1 MHAAVEDAGGNLNGY
16 TSRDHAVYF
25 TPLYP
30 SGLGIAAEVLGD
42 MMAAPL
48 LDRPAEIELERQV
61 ILEEMLDEVDD
72 RGRDIDLDNLTKR
85 VLWPGHPLSLKIAGT
100 PKTVR
105 AIGARQLLA
114 HHARWYGGKNLVLCA
129 AGPLTHGRLV
139 ELGERHFGRL
149 PPGERSTE
157 RPPRRPP
164 RGPNLHLFDHDES
177 QTEFRL
183 SFIAPPEDGP
193 DFLPMVILRR
203 VLDDGLSS
211 RLPFEIVER
220 RGLCYSVQCGIDSF
234 HDVSVFE
241 VEGASSHAKV
251 AKAIREICLILGRI
265 AREGPTDEEL
275 ERARHRHR
283 MALEF
288 TLDSLY
294 DLAAWFGGTTLF
306 RPPPSL
312 EERADMVDAVT
323 AEDVQRVSR
332 NLLKRENLTVTA
344 VGSPTTKQR
353 AEIKRAV
360 AEAEGLD

>member
-48 LDRPAEIELERQV
+48 LNRPAEVELERQV

-105 AIGARQLLA
+105 AMSVRQLQA
-114 HHARWYGGKNLVLCA
+114 HHARWYGGKNLLLCA
-129 AGPLTHGRLV
+129 AGPISHARLV
-139 ELGERHFGRL
+139 DLAERHFGRL
-149 PPGERSTE
+149 PRGERSTE

-164 RGPNLHLFDHDES
+164 RGPSLHLFDHDES

-193 DFLPMVILRR
+193 GFLPMLLLRR

-220 RGLCYSVQCGIDSF
+220 RGLCYSVQSGIDSY

-251 AKAIREICLILGRI
+251 ARAIREICLILGRI
-265 AREGPTDEEL
+265 AREGPTAEEL
-275 ERARHRHR
+275 ARARHRHR
-283 MALEF
+283 MMIEF
-288 TLDSLY
+288 TLDSVY
-294 DLAAWFGGTTLF
+294 DLAAWFGGTALF
-306 RPPPSL
+306 REPPSL
-312 EERADMVDAVT
+312 EDRADQIDAVT
-323 AEDVQRVSR
+323 AEDVQQLSR
-332 NLLKRENLTVTA
+332 KLLTRENLTVTA
-344 VGSPTTKQR
+344 VGSPTAKQR
-353 AEIKRAV
+353 ADIRKVV
-360 AEAEGLD
+360 AEAEGLG